1 MALQVHDGICDCC
14 DGSDESDGACQDVC
28 LELGAEMRAQR
39 EKERLAAEQVNRTKS
54 NTYNLL
60 MGLPQVEVPSIRV
73 LVPLIGMRAINI

>member
-39 EKERLAAEQVNRTKS
+39 EKERLAAEQVNRTK
-54 NTYNLL
+54 
-60 MGLPQVEVPSIRV
+60 P
-73 LVPLIGMRAINI
+73 NITF